1 MLAAEVVHRLSSRGE
16 TLAFCESLTAGL
28 ASATVAQVSGAS
40 AVLRGGLITYAT
52 DLKVALAHVPQEL
65 IDEHGVVSPETAV
78 AMAKGTRKGVVLATG
93 GFPNDVQLRREL
105 FPKTPTGQEH
115 HTLAPETTTG
125 DGLRMAREV
134 GAHFVDDNNSAA
146 AWCPV
151 SLVPYFNG
159 KTGVFPHIM

>member
-78 AMAKGTRKGVVLATG
+78 AMAKGTRLVCDATWVLA
-93 GFPNDVQLRREL
+93 L
-105 FPKTPTGQEH
+105 
-115 HTLAPETTTG
+115 
-125 DGLRMAREV
+125 
-134 GAHFVDDNNSAA
+134 
-146 AWCPV
+146 
-151 SLVPYFNG
+151 
-159 KTGVFPHIM
+159 TGVDGPDSQDGHPVGEVFIACAGPQGVEVVRAHNGEDDTKVLSAQRNEIRSQAVDCALELLLNCL

>member
-28 ASATVAQVSGAS
+28 ASATVAEVSGAS

-78 AMAKGTRKGVVLATG
+78 AMAKGTRLVCDATWALA
-93 GFPNDVQLRREL
+93 L
-105 FPKTPTGQEH
+105 
-115 HTLAPETTTG
+115 
-125 DGLRMAREV
+125 
-134 GAHFVDDNNSAA
+134 
-146 AWCPV
+146 
-151 SLVPYFNG
+151 
-159 KTGVFPHIM
+159 TGVAGPDSQDGHPVGEVFIACAGPQGVEVVRAHNGEDDSKVLSGQRNEIRTQAVDCALELLLNCL